1 MDERGSLDLVQAIV
15 KQAVKDWQFATKK
28 LKNSKTKKISKNAIY
43 ESKRTIN
50 ECERFFKSDWFYE
63 LTGVDGSSIL
73 RRLKVDT
80 K

>member
-1 MDERGSLDLVQAIV
+1 MDERGSLDLVKAIV
-15 KQAVKDWQFATKK
+15 KQAVKDWKFATKK
-28 LKNSKTKKISKNAIY
+28 LKENPKHLKAIEY
-43 ESKRTIN
+43 KRTIN

-73 RRLKVDT
+73 RRLKDDT